1 MPGIFVRLLNR
12 KTVWLLYGSFRK
24 PHMHLGE
31 NQSLSQDFIDILSAF
46 TEENVEY
53 LLVGGYALG
62 FHGYSR
68 GTGDIDLWIRREPS
82 NSERVLRALR
92 RFGAPLFGV
101 KGEDFLVENTV
112 FQIGLPPNRIDI
124 VTDIDG
130 VEFAEAW
137 PGRNVVSVEGIQ
149 IPLVEKALL
158 LVNKKA
164 SGRPKDLPDILWLES
179 E

>member
-1 MPGIFVRLLNR
+1 MRSR
-12 KTVWLLYGSFRK
+12 
-24 PHMHLGE
+24 E

-46 TEENVEY
+46 SDERVEY

-68 GTGDIDLWIRREPS
+68 GTGDIDLWIRREAD
-82 NSERVLRALR
+82 NSKRVMRALQQ
-92 RFGAPLFGV
+92 FGAPLFDV
-101 KGEDFLVENTV
+101 KSEDFLIEDTV

-137 PGRNVVSVEGIQ
+137 PGREKISVEGLQ
-149 IPLVEKALL
+149 IPLIEKALL
-158 LVNKKA
+158 LANKKA
-164 SGRPKDLPDILWLES
+164 SGRPKDQPDILWLES
-179 E
+179 GEDSK